1 MSDGIKQPDLV
12 AVVPKGGEDK
22 GLDDVVVIRTEL
34 LDDNLAAF
42 LLAGGVNVKGLLRLL
57 DEFLDFSTNTETP
70 NSSKGGVGILDPM
83 EILQSWYRREGIE
96 EFIERLRHDSRRART
111 TANAATVRESPQ
123 ALGEGK
129 DK

>member
-1 MSDGIKQPDLV
+1 MSDGTKQADLV

-22 GLDDVVVIRTEL
+22 GFNDVVVINTEL

-42 LLAGGVNVKGLLRLL
+42 LLAGGVDVKGLLTLL

-70 NSSKGGVGILDPM
+70 NNSNGGVGILDPM
-83 EILQSWYRREGIE
+83 EVLQSWYRREGIE
-96 EFIERLRHDSRRART
+96 EFIERLRHDSTRART
-111 TANAATVRESPQ
+111 IANAATVRESPK
-123 ALGEGK
+123 ALGKGK

>member
-1 MSDGIKQPDLV
+1 MSNEAALQAILHVNQSEK
-12 AVVPKGGEDK
+12 EF
-22 GLDDVVVIRTEL
+22 DDVVVIRTEL

-42 LLAGGVNVKGLLRLL
+42 LLAGGVNVNGLMRLL
-57 DEFLDFSTNTETP
+57 DEFLDFSTLTETP
-70 NSSKGGVGILDPM
+70 NNSKGVGILDPM
-83 EILQSWYRREGIE
+83 EVLQSWYRREGIE

-111 TANAATVRESPQ
+111 TANAATVRESPK

>member
-1 MSDGIKQPDLV
+1 MSDGTKQADLV

-22 GLDDVVVIRTEL
+22 GFNDVVVINTEL

-42 LLAGGVNVKGLLRLL
+42 LLAGGVDVKGLLTLL

-70 NSSKGGVGILDPM
+70 NNSNGGVGILDPM
-83 EILQSWYRREGIE
+83 DILQSWYRREGIE
-96 EFIERLRHDSRRART
+96 EFIERLRHDSRRVRT
-111 TANAATVRESPQ
+111 TANAAAVRESPK